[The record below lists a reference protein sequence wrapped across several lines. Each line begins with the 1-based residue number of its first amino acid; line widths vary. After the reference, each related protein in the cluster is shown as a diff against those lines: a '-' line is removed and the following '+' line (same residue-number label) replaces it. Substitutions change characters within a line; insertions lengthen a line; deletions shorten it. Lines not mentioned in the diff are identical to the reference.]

1 MPWESPSVRFRENLQ
16 MDIDEATLE
25 HADARPSAQE
35 VSEIMSDPG
44 GPESQNPE
52 AMKQGLQDLISAF
65 VTEEAA

>member
-1 MPWESPSVRFRENLQ
+1 

-44 GPESQNPE
+44 GPGSQNPE